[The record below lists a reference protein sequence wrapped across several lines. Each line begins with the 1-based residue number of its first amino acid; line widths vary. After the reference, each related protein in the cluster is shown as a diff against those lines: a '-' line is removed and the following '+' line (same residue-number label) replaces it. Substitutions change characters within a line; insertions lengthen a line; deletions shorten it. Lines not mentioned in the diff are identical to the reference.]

1 ETLGVVGSALAELRA
16 DGRLEVRAGPLL
28 AGPVVLEVFFDN
40 DGTGDPGPGDSLAL
54 GELRQTMT
62 LEPGEE
68 KRLELR
74 ARP

>member
-1 ETLGVVGSALAELRA
+1 
-16 DGRLEVRAGPLL
+16 
-28 AGPVVLEVFFDN
+28 FFDN
-40 DGTGDPGPGDSLAL
+40 DGNGDPGPGDSLAL